1 MATTLVRT
9 VLTSVLV
16 LLLVDAAESQG
27 VQPVSGLGG
36 RLRNK
41 SRNSQ
46 PVPGVVPGS
55 TAHPA
60 GQRLTAAEKK
70 SQKRLWNTTGTFT
83 GNAMKVTGTTLKMA
97 PRGKQQGQLSQAS
110 RPPSTGSTLPAE
122 KGGADPKKKKKKS
135 KDKKGKKDK
144 TKKKDKVGPNERL
157 EPLPFR
163 RGCRLCPSDA
173 LGRVCAQKKKEKKE
187 RKEKKRREKKKRKV
201 KEESA
206 KQQQKPAAAA
216 AAPAKAPAAE

>member
-70 SQKRLWNTTGTFT
+70 TQKRLRNTTGNFT
-83 GNAMKVTGTTLKMA
+83 VNAMKMTGTTLKMA
-97 PRGKQQGQLSQAS
+97 PGGKQQGQLSQAS

-122 KGGADPKKKKKKS
+122 KGAAGPKKKKKKS
-135 KDKKGKKDK
+135 KDKKDKKDK

-187 RKEKKRREKKKRKV
+187 KKRREKKKKEKQK

-216 AAPAKAPAAE
+216 AAPAAK